1 MYVQLNHE
9 PILLKHS
16 MQTQVLLENKSF
28 YYNSVGF
35 PRWSYS
41 TRNLRIEEKA
51 KTTKKYF
58 ETKSLLQESF
68 FHFFILLRSEVA
80 TCSLLLWMHGGAYI
94 WIFTKIAA

>member
-1 MYVQLNHE
+1 
-9 PILLKHS
+9 

-28 YYNSVGF
+28 LLQVSGF
-35 PRWSYS
+35 RGDRILPETYE
-41 TRNLRIEEKA
+41 LRKKQ

-94 WIFTKIAA
+94 